1 MRMRGRADPAPT
13 LVIFV
18 VILALIFIAFIY
30 EALFFNLL
38 YRYKFI
44 FYLK

>member
-1 MRMRGRADPAPT
+1 MRGRADPAPT
-13 LVIFV
+13 LVIFI
-18 VILALIFIAFIY
+18 VILVIILIDVIY

-44 FYLK
+44 IYLK